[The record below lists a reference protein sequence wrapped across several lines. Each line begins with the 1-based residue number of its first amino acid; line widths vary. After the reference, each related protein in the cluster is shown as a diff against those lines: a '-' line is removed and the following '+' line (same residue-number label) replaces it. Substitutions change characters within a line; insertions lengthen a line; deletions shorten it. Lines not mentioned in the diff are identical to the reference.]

1 MNITQHEIHKVR
13 TRRLDA
19 KGAIVHMFGRTILKR
34 ANRQG
39 KDPKLAVIKHFQRT
53 GGVHAMIWYDGSI
66 HQFLPWD
73 IQGAHAGV
81 SRADKRL
88 YRSGDWE
95 RKVVPE
101 TLAMWMAKHPG
112 ISNPLDLTG
121 GQSPNL
127 STHGIELAPLLFARP
142 NGEWYTD
149 DQYKALGELL
159 AFLEQRGRGGP
170 EDYYTHGHEDVSP
183 LRRWYTPKQKRHV
196 RFHGGWDLGA
206 LRPDPR
212 FRWAN
217 IKYPNKPFQELPHE
231 ELTRR
236 LKFALACF
244 GRKFWR

>member
-1 MNITQHEIHKVR
+1 MNVTQHKIHKVR
-13 TRRLDA
+13 TRRLEA

-34 ANRQG
+34 ANRKG
-39 KDPKLAVIKHFQRT
+39 KDPLKFVVKHFQRT

-88 YRSGDWE
+88 YQSGDWE

-101 TLAMWMAKHPG
+101 TLAMWARKHPG
-112 ISNPLDLTG
+112 VKSPPDLTG

-159 AFLEQRGRGGP
+159 EFLETRANG
-170 EDYYTHGHEDVSP
+170 DYFRLGHEDVNP
-183 LRRWYTPKQKRHV
+183 LRRWYTPKQKPNV
-196 RFHGGWDLGA
+196 RYPGGWDPGA
-206 LRPDPR
+206 LKQNPR
-212 FRWAN
+212 FRWES
-217 IKYPNKPFQELPHE
+217 IPEVKKLQYILEPELITE
-231 ELTRR
+231 RW
-236 LKFALACF
+236 KFALACF